1 MSIVETISY
10 ELWDKDPE
18 AFADQLGKN
27 HKATGF
33 CGIQDHPI
41 PEHMVSDSIKM
52 FEEFFALPQDIKMK
66 YFIKNIGGPRGIRQ
80 YKIQQPKGDN
90 NQDLMRFRG

>member
-18 AFADQLGKN
+18 AFANQLGKN
-27 HKATGF
+27 HKTTGF

-41 PEHMVSDSIKM
+41 PETMVSESIEM
-52 FEEFFALPQDIKMK
+52 FEEFFALS
-66 YFIKNIGGPRGIRQ
+66 RQ
-80 YKIQQPKGDN
+80 SKELFKHFY
-90 NQDLMRFRG
+90 